1 MLNDVELTI
10 LSLVSEGARY
20 GSEIEQMIELR
31 GLRDWLTVG
40 SASVYYILGRLEQQ
54 ELLTSSQHEGES
66 EQAKTIYQITDAG
79 RGVVQT
85 AVADLLSQPRSLGE
99 DFSLGLANSGI
110 LKPAQVYS
118 ALEQHH
124 DRLTHQLH
132 AAQET
137 ESQEGAASL
146 SESVSPSESSLPEG
160 TRAMYSH
167 GIALMQAE
175 LDWLNRFM
183 EAWRTRHAAALK
195 EESHAPADSEDGISQ
210 AVTQIHSPTAS
221 SDRGKQ
227 MQRISRL
234 PKEPPAAE

>member
-31 GLRDWLTVG
+31 GLREWLTVG

-54 ELLTSSQHEGES
+54 ELLTSSHRNGES
-66 EQAKTIYQITDAG
+66 GQSKTIYQITDAG

-85 AVADLLSQPRSLGE
+85 AVADLLSQPRALGE

-118 ALEQHH
+118 ALVQHH

-132 AAQET
+132 AAQE
-137 ESQEGAASL
+137 SAAQDG
-146 SESVSPSESSLPEG
+146 ENLPEG

-167 GIALMQAE
+167 GVALMQAE
-175 LDWLNRFM
+175 LTWLDDFM
-183 EAWRTRHAAALK
+183 SVWRVRHAAALE
-195 EESHAPADSEDGISQ
+195 EESHASTDGEGDISQ

-234 PKEPPAAE
+234 PKEPPAE